1 MIVYYFYLW
10 YSYVFLT
17 QHQLCLAFLITSSD
31 FSATQQNFPPF
42 GLLHF
47 YFIKQRNTDWCWQ
60 ILWSSCV
67 MDAERS
73 GSDIQVQDLRMIMWQ
88 IAVLLS
94 YWDQLSQVSG
104 AFGPQRELLRSI
116 NSQLNH
122 PLSPTPSYQF
132 CLWPDQPPASAH
144 MAPHY
149 VGQQSQ
155 KIIVSLFWLLCML
168 CGSII
173 TINIII

>member
-1 MIVYYFYLW
+1 MSCFFNHKLRLF
-10 YSYVFLT
+10 SYT
-17 QHQLCLAFLITSSD
+17 TE
-31 FSATQQNFPPF
+31 QNFPPF

-67 MDAERS
+67 MDAVQS

-132 CLWPDQPPASAH
+132 CLSDLISPQLQHTWLLTMWDS
-144 MAPHY
+144 
-149 VGQQSQ
+149 SLK